1 MPVTSICIPR
11 VESTMTRNYI
21 EKIIYNMNIG
31 TIERLN
37 EIPLR
42 NDPSHKRVIMKI
54 KWNTKN
60 MKTNEILSN
69 LNDIGSVNLVYDMP
83 WYWKVCMAR

>member
-1 MPVTSICIPR
+1 
-11 VESTMTRNYI
+11 
-21 EKIIYNMNIG
+21 MNIG

-54 KWNTKN
+54 KLNTKN

-69 LNDIGSVNLVYDMP
+69 LNDMGSVNLVYDMP
-83 WYWKVCMAR
+83 WYWKVCTAR

>member
-1 MPVTSICIPR
+1 
-11 VESTMTRNYI
+11 
-21 EKIIYNMNIG
+21 MNIG

-42 NDPSHKRVIMKI
+42 NDPNHKRVIMKI

-69 LNDIGSVNLVYDMP
+69 LNGMGSVNLVYDMP